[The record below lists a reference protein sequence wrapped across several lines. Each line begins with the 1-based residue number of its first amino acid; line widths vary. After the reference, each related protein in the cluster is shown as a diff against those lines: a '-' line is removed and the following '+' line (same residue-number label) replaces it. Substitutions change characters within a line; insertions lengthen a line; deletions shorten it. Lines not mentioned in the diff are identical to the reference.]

1 MPAHCKD
8 IRTAERG
15 VLLQHRHY
23 AFIAAT
29 IAAMQGSAVYRAEI
43 AKDFA
48 NALQTTN
55 PRFDRLRF
63 LAACAVPNT

>member
-8 IRTAERG
+8 IRTAQRG

-48 NALQTTN
+48 NATN